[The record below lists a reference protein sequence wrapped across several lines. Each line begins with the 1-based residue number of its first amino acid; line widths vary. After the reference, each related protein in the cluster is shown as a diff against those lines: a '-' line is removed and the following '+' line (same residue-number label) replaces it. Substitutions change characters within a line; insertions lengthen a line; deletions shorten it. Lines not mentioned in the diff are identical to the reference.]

1 MKQFIQ
7 SFSFIVYIS
16 VMFFQHTVI
25 AQADIIKKLEAISI
39 KETRVMMPMRDG
51 IRLCTDIYRPKTTE
65 KVPIIFSRTPYN
77 FNSWGDGEEKTR
89 TRQRAYEA
97 VKRGY
102 AYVVQNERGRYFSE
116 GEWDIL
122 GTPVTDAYDAFTWMQ
137 NQAWSNGKI
146 GLQGCSSTAEWQM
159 EAATQNHPAL
169 AAMVPQGFGAG
180 VGRVGGLY
188 EQGNWYRGGA
198 HQTLFSAWLYGV
210 EHDKFK
216 PRIPAGA
223 TTEDLNRI
231 ARFYDLAPENPK
243 VDMKKA
249 LAHLPFSD
257 FIKNIDGKKE
267 IFNKMIQRKPNDP
280 AWFEGGIYH
289 DDQPID
295 VPAFWFVSW
304 YDVSAT
310 PNLTLFNHVRKTSKQ
325 ADNQYLVIAP
335 TLHCRYTRATE
346 NTIVGERSVGDARL
360 NYDEQIYGFYD
371 GLLKGET
378 NDFKTKTPRVQYYT
392 MGSNEWQSADAWP
405 PATAEMTT
413 FYLNSGGGAN
423 SLYGDG
429 ACLLYRQCH

>member
-1 MKQFIQ
+1 
-7 SFSFIVYIS
+7 
-16 VMFFQHTVI
+16 
-25 AQADIIKKLEAISI
+25 
-39 KETRVMMPMRDG
+39 MPMRDG
-51 IRLCTDIYRPKTTE
+51 IRLCTDIYRPKTDK

-137 NQAWSNGKI
+137 NQSWSNGKI

-216 PRIPAGA
+216 PRIPKGA

-267 IFNKMIQRKPNDP
+267 IFDKMIARKPNDP
-280 AWFEGGIYH
+280 AWYEGGIYH

-360 NYDEQIYGFYD
+360 N
-371 GLLKGET
+371 L
-378 NDFKTKTPRVQYYT
+378 
-392 MGSNEWQSADAWP
+392 
-405 PATAEMTT
+405 
-413 FYLNSGGGAN
+413 
-423 SLYGDG
+423 SLI
-429 ACLLYRQCH
+429 HI